1 MVAYAHSHGIRVL
14 QAAGCEGYTPNC
26 SSWCCKLNDTAY
38 RSQLVS
44 QYNQSMRTGTL
55 DGWGWDVEETVRN
68 PPTPR
73 HHFLSLPPSPP
84 HPFRRARAQDPIYQ
98 PGVALFISELKQAYP
113 ELFHAFYIGNL
124 VGKGGWLPWQ
134 ATPMRAIAPVVDLVI
149 V

>member
-38 RSQLVS
+38 RSQLVA

-68 PPTPR
+68 NPP
-73 HHFLSLPPSPP
+73 HAVSLPPRPAPP
-84 HPFRRARAQDPIYQ
+84 LTCCRCSA
-98 PGVALFISELKQAYP
+98 
-113 ELFHAFYIGNL
+113 
-124 VGKGGWLPWQ
+124 
-134 ATPMRAIAPVVDLVI
+134 M
-149 V
+149 

>member
-38 RSQLVS
+38 RSQLVA
-44 QYNQSMRTGTL
+44 QYNESMRTGTL
-55 DGWGWDVEETVRN
+55 DGWGWDVEET
-68 PPTPR
+68 
-73 HHFLSLPPSPP
+73 
-84 HPFRRARAQDPIYQ
+84 DPIYQ
-98 PGVALFISELKQAYP
+98 PGVALFIAELKQAYP